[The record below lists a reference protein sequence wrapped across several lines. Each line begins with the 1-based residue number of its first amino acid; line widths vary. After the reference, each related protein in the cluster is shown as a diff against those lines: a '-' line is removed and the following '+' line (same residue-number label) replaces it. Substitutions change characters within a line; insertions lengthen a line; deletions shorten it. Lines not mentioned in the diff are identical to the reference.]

1 MIQCGIYHEICYNRT
16 TDYHYYWGIFY
27 TMNYKKNLILVLV
40 ITGMIRVLFV
50 AGSIGGVIWC
60 RHTNC
65 VTTDTE
71 LIKK

>member
-1 MIQCGIYHEICYNRT
+1 MIQCGICNEICYNRG
-16 TDYHYYWGIFY
+16 TDYYYYWSVFP

-65 VTTDTE
+65 VSDYTE
-71 LIKK
+71 SIKK